1 MFKNLP
7 QKFHLKNN
15 LMFLF
20 LFGVNSYAEPIRC
33 MHDFYVSQELRQA
46 EPEPIRHLH
55 ETEEQKLS
63 PAADLPDDQLEPLNI
78 HFYYDS
84 KFTDEE
90 LKVVKVIFNNLK
102 SYLDFIQVHKSKSTY
117 PTEFS
122 LSGSDYSCKG
132 SWAAGS
138 NLGICVSKM
147 TNPQLGNTIAVAT
160 AQDFDKETNR
170 AITGYIKLG
179 EQKLNDSI
187 KSANAIQS
195 NPSDYWSLDKLD
207 RSYMLTCLHE
217 INHILSFSKTL
228 FPKWLTPDGSSATA
242 QVRNDILQKN
252 QTFIT
257 TKRLKN
263 WVRERFF
270 VNEADFENYGLEVED
285 NGGTATAGSH
295 PNSRLYF
302 TDLMQGVTYGEGYIS
317 PIFFYSLEDSGW
329 YKLNHTKI
337 ESKIETLNFLDLILT
352 TEDEH
357 PNEALIN
364 QPAMKAYP
372 RSYRGDLGI
381 PESGCMPSYR
391 SIGKLTKLD
400 NETKIKEIE
409 HDLWYN
415 PYNLSLFGLE
425 STLDYAYTYLPS
437 QHCFTNPKSPDFNNY
452 TVSNFEHYGEDSMC
466 VMSTLNEAYNPSP
479 IRPQC
484 YQATCGEDDRI
495 EITVNNHT
503 VKCSYT
509 GQKHPIPGAG
519 GVLTCPPG
527 KAACSNWKSKKPM
540 IILDEV
546 IPSSGPKDG
555 QNLVAIT
562 GKGYDKYPDLSVKI
576 GDKNCSFIN
585 RTDTRLLLQVEGLGE
600 AKSVDVILSSEVGNL
615 STNYP
620 GYYTFVSMDYARE
633 LELN

>member
-33 MHDFYVSQELRQA
+33 MHDFYASQELRQA

-55 ETEEQKLS
+55 ETEKQKET

-84 KFTDEE
+84 SFSPEE

-102 SYLDFIQVHKSKSTY
+102 SYLDFIQVKKF
-117 PTEFS
+117 EQGNDNKDFS
-122 LSGSDYSCKG
+122 VSSPISCNEA
-132 SWAAGS
+132 WADGS
-138 NLGICVSKM
+138 NLGICVGKKI
-147 TNPQLGNTIAVAT
+147 TDENTNTIALAGSVKK
-160 AQDFDKETNR
+160 QDQTQRPIK
-170 AITGYIKLG
+170 GYIMLGTSKLK
-179 EQKLNDSI
+179 QVIHST
-187 KSANAIQS
+187 NATQ
-195 NPSDYWSLDKLD
+195 SDYWSLDKLD

-217 INHILSFSKTL
+217 INHILSFSRTL
-228 FPKWLTPDGSSATA
+228 FPYWITPDGSSAIA
-242 QVRNDILQKN
+242 EVRNDILQKN
-252 QTFIT
+252 QTFLT

-270 VNEADFENYGLEVED
+270 VNEADFENYGLEIED
-285 NGGTATAGSH
+285 NGGEATAGSH

-302 TDLMQGVTYGEGYIS
+302 TDLMQGVTWDEGYIS

-337 ESKIETLNFLDLILT
+337 ESKIETLNFLDVILT

-364 QPAMKAYP
+364 QPAMKVYP
-372 RSYRGDLGI
+372 RSYRGDLG
-381 PESGCMPSYR
+381 PQDKCMPSYR
-391 SIGKLTKLD
+391 SIGTLQKAVNQTVID
-400 NETKIKEIE
+400 DITHNP
-409 HDLWYN
+409 WYDPLN
-415 PYNLSLFGLE
+415 ISIFGNE
-425 STLDYAYTYLPS
+425 STLDYAYTYLPAQNCYS
-437 QHCFTNPKSPDFNNY
+437 EPKPFYQRHS
-452 TVSNFEHYGEDSMC
+452 FEHFGEDSMC
-466 VMSTLNEAYNPSP
+466 VMSTLSEAYNPSP

-495 EITVNNHT
+495 EIIVNNHT

-527 KAACSNWKSKKPM
+527 KAACSNWKNKKHM

-600 AKSVDVILSSEVGNL
+600 AKSVDVVLSSEVGNL

-620 GYYTFVSMDYARE
+620 GYYTFVSMDYAGKQ
-633 LELN
+633 ELN